1 MKALIPIII
10 LIVFLSILAG
20 ANIYLVKRLSQF
32 FSITNLKILYSIS
45 GFLSIFM
52 IAGVMGASNSISTIG
67 HIIYVIAAIAMGVL
81 LYLLISTLLV
91 DLLSVFTNFK
101 PLTYGLIV
109 IIATFIV
116 VSYGTWN
123 SFNTKVTNV
132 EIPVSGLNNDIKLMH
147 LSDVHIGH
155 FRGISWVQKLVDIIN
170 DNEIDFVVI
179 TGDLFDGRINL
190 NHQTLEPLKQ
200 IKVPI
205 YFVEGNH
212 DGYSGVNEIKA
223 LLRNYGVVVLENEI
237 TDYDNLQIIG
247 LNHML
252 ADDGSLNMHVP
263 GNRLT
268 IKSALS
274 QLNINK
280 DQPSLLL
287 HHSPDGIKYASEN
300 GVDVYLAGHT
310 HAGQLFPINY
320 IAKLLFAYNEGL
332 HDYNGTRIFVSQGA
346 GTFGPPMR
354 IGTISEISLITL
366 KSIK

>member
-1 MKALIPIII
+1 MKVLIPIII

-20 ANIYLVKRLSQF
+20 ANIYLVRRLSQF
-32 FSITNLKILYSIS
+32 FSISNLTILYIIS

-52 IAGVMGASNSISTIG
+52 IAGVIGASNSTSTIG
-67 HIIYVIAAIAMGVL
+67 HIIYVIAAITMGLL
-81 LYLLISTLLV
+81 LYLLISTIVV
-91 DLLSVFTNFK
+91 DILSLFTNFK
-101 PLTYGLIV
+101 PLTYGVIV
-109 IIATFIV
+109 IITTFIII
-116 VSYGTWN
+116 SYGTWN

-132 EIPVSGLNNDIKLMH
+132 EISVSGLDNDVKIMQ

-155 FRGISWVQKLVDIIN
+155 FRGVKWLQKLVDSIN
-170 DNEIDFVVI
+170 NNEIDFVVI

-190 NHQTLEPLKQ
+190 NYQTLEPLKQ

-212 DGYSGVNEIKA
+212 DGYSGSNEIKT
-223 LLRNYGVVVLENEI
+223 LLRDAGVIVLENEI
-237 TDYDNLQIIG
+237 TEFANLQIIG

-252 ADDGSLNMHVP
+252 ADDGSVNMHAA
-263 GNRLT
+263 GNHQT
-268 IKSALS
+268 IKLALS

-280 DQPSLLL
+280 NKPTLLL
-287 HHSPDGIKYASEN
+287 HHSPDGIKYANEN
-300 GVDVYLAGHT
+300 GIDVYLAGHT

-320 IAKLLFAYNEGL
+320 IAKLLFTYNKGL
-332 HDYNGTRIFVSQGA
+332 HDYNGTSIFVSQGA

-366 KSIK
+366 KSTI